1 MKARKLSEGQ
11 SGETSSLLQDVKQM
25 CSKLSLKNR
34 NAAELNLLL
43 SNPHVAGLAEAHD
56 NVVHRSYDNSEA
68 GDGQAYEMDVFG
80 SESGDEVPTNT
91 IRMVGIRKLDTEPL
105 GNTLI

>member
-1 MKARKLSEGQ
+1 
-11 SGETSSLLQDVKQM
+11 M

-56 NVVHRSYDNSEA
+56 NVVHRGYDESEA
-68 GDGQAYEMDVFG
+68 GDGQTYEMDVFG
-80 SESGDEVPTNT
+80 SESGDDIPTNA
-91 IRMVGIRKLDTEPL
+91 IRMVGIRKNDNEPL
-105 GNTLI
+105 GSYARYCSI

>member
-1 MKARKLSEGQ
+1 MKARKTSEGQ
-11 SGETSSLLQDVKQM
+11 SSGETTSLLQDVKQM

-56 NVVHRSYDNSEA
+56 NVVHRSYSDSEG

-80 SESGDEVPTNT
+80 SEADGDDVPTNT
-91 IRMVGIRKLDTEPL
+91 IRMVGIRKSDNEPL
-105 GNTLI
+105 GKN